1 MWATVLKGNVIFRI
15 SSISEL
21 SLVLGRH
28 YSFHIRLQIFKV
40 IYKFYTL
47 QLHNGECLMQL
58 AMPMVCSVYG
68 LVMLLFNW
76 FILLQKKVL
85 AALEDAGIFTSG
97 GLIKDKV
104 KVILF
109 LL

>member
-1 MWATVLKGNVIFRI
+1 M
-15 SSISEL
+15 EL
-21 SLVLGRH
+21 SGM
-28 YSFHIRLQIFKV
+28 LQV
-40 IYKFYTL
+40 
-47 QLHNGECLMQL
+47 QL
-58 AMPMVCSVYG
+58 AMPILCSVYG
-68 LVMLLFNW
+68 LVMLLVNW

-104 KVILF
+104 KVVLF